1 MSRRHFAVDSMCRF
15 FQERT
20 NFKIE
25 RIKVSGLNNGDS
37 GKIAQKELVEM
48 LKNDF
53 IFNHFPG
60 QNILKVLIN

>member
-1 MSRRHFAVDSMCRF
+1 MSRQHFAVDSMCRF